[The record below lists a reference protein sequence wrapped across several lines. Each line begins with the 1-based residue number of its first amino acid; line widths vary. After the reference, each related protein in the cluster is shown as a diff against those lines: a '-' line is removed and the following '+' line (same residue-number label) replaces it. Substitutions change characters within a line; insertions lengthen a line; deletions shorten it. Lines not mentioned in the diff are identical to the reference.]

1 MARQFVVAG
10 SLGGFGLNE
19 TGQRQEVIYGAAF
32 NEASGATQQ
41 GEAAWT
47 ATGTQTA
54 AGVAA
59 KAGTAA
65 LTAVG
70 TLTATG
76 INGTWSVPIAS
87 YTRRWYR
94 IKRFVRDCVHEFR
107 QGMTHW
113 I

>member
-70 TLTATG
+70 TLIATG
-76 INGTWSVPIAS
+76 IKVKFGTLVVCISAVS
-87 YTRRWYR
+87 SRRARW
-94 IKRFVRDCVHEFR
+94 
-107 QGMTHW
+107 
-113 I
+113 